1 MEKSLPVG
9 FSAEQLEYLNA
20 RYVLKDACTER
31 HTETTKQITDM
42 QITLTKISGQLSTL
56 TKILSV
62 IGGTVFT
69 ALVGTGV
76 AAIAGVIL
84 K

>member
-1 MEKSLPVG
+1 MDSSIPVG
-9 FSAEQLEYLNA
+9 FSAEQLEFLNS
-20 RYVLKDACTER
+20 RYVLKDACIER
-31 HTETTKQITDM
+31 HEEDSQRITN
-42 QITLTKISGQLSTL
+42 ILVTLTKVSSQISIMI
-56 TKILSV
+56 KILSV